1 MSHQKEKEEKRSS
14 VERYLLKHEIEKLES
29 RRSFNM
35 STSLVSLYI
44 PPGTRL
50 SDINSQLRDEYGTAT
65 NIKDKSTGKAVQ
77 SALSSIMSRMK
88 NLTNPGENGIAIFCG
103 ITQTNKVEYFLI
115 YPPERV
121 GIKLY
126 VCDYVFHIDHLK
138 DMLESKL
145 RYGLALV
152 SRGGATLA
160 IVQGSRLDI
169 IWDEDSFV
177 PGKTRMGGQSQRR
190 YQRLVDEAAQRW
202 FTKVATKM
210 NDTFMNNYP
219 VEGIVVG
226 GPALSKAEFLESKEI
241 DYRLKEKVIG
251 IHDVGYLKSPGIR
264 ELLEKAEDD
273 LSDFELIKERKL
285 TQKFMEHLGKD
296 TGLAAYGEKQVREA
310 LDKGA
315 VDTVLVSEDVDRV
328 NMEIKCDG
336 CNYSNIESVKTKD
349 YNEFVKKLSDKK
361 CPECKESKMY
371 IDKETDLITELHEL
385 SKNTGANLEVIAT
398 SHEDGAMLYGAFG
411 GIAAILRYKLFDGY

>member
-1 MSHQKEKEEKRSS
+1 MSHQKEKEKRSS

-65 NIKDKSTGKAVQ
+65 NIKDKNTGKAVQ
-77 SALSSIMSRMK
+77 SAISSIMSRMK
-88 NLTNPGENGIAIFCG
+88 NLTDPGENGIAIFCG
-103 ITQTNKVEYFLI
+103 ITQANKVEYFLI
-115 YPPERV
+115 YPPERI

-169 IWDEDSFV
+169 VWDEDSYV

-190 YQRLVDEAAQRW
+190 YQRLVDEAAQKW
-202 FTKVATKM
+202 FTKVAAKM

-241 DYRLKEKVIG
+241 DYRLKEKVIA
-251 IHDVGYLKSPGIR
+251 IHDVGYLNIQGIR
-264 ELLEKAEDD
+264 ELLEKAEED

-285 TQKFMEHLGKD
+285 TQEFMEHLGKD

-310 LDKGA
+310 LEKGA
-315 VDTVLVSEDVDRV
+315 VETILVSEDVDRV
-328 NMEIKCDG
+328 NMEIKCEG
-336 CNYSNIESVKTKD
+336 CAYSNIESVKTKN
-349 YNEFVKKLSDKK
+349 YNEFVKELSERK
-361 CPECKESKMY
+361 CPKCNETKLY
-371 IDKETDLITELHEL
+371 IDRETDLITELHEL
-385 SKNTGANLEVIAT
+385 AKNTGADLEVIAT
-398 SHEDGAMLYGAFG
+398 SHEDGAMLYSAFG

>member
-1 MSHQKEKEEKRSS
+1 MSHQKEKEKRSS

-65 NIKDKSTGKAVQ
+65 NIKDKNTGKAVQ
-77 SALSSIMSRMK
+77 SAISSIMSRMK
-88 NLTNPGENGIAIFCG
+88 NLTDPGENGIAIFCG
-103 ITQTNKVEYFLI
+103 ITQSNKVEYFLI
-115 YPPERV
+115 YPPEKV

-152 SRGGATLA
+152 ARGGATLA

-169 IWDEDSFV
+169 VWDEDSFV

-190 YQRLVDEAAQRW
+190 YQRLVDEAAQKW

-210 NDTFMNNYP
+210 NDIFMNNYP

-251 IHDVGYLKSPGIR
+251 IHDVGYLNIQGMR

-285 TQKFMEHLGKD
+285 TQDFMEHLGKD
-296 TGLAAYGEKQVREA
+296 TGLATYGEKQVKEA
-310 LDKGA
+310 LEKGA
-315 VDTVLVSEDVDRV
+315 VETVLVSEDVDRV

-336 CNYSNIESVKTKD
+336 CNYNKIESVKTKN
-349 YNEFVKKLSDKK
+349 YNEFVKELSDKK
-361 CPECKESKMY
+361 CPECNETKMY

-385 SKNTGANLEVIAT
+385 AKNTGANLEVIAT
-398 SHEDGAMLYGAFG
+398 SHEDGAMLYSAFG